1 MIYDVCV
8 IGGGASGLAA
18 AIAAGREGASV
29 LVIERMDKTGKKIL
43 ATGNGKCNLTNQ
55 AIRRG
60 CISSGAPV
68 EMMPYEEVEYWD
80 ELCRIMDWTT
90 THVHSTMH
98 VCWGAFAGLYYHY
111 GIKKFDLDKK
121 LFGIFPHQI
130 LKKTSPLF
138 RGFNDEFLAPHS
150 RATDVNVSDVAA
162 VPELEIM
169 ALTKE
174 GSLAIAKT
182 KDSRQF
188 FVTCHAEY
196 DANTLALEYNRDME
210 KGLTSVDLPIN
221 YFPDDDPTKAPV
233 VTWRSTG
240 QLLYSNWLNFYVYQS
255 TPYDIKDI
263 K

>member
-1 MIYDVCV
+1 M
-8 IGGGASGLAA
+8 
-18 AIAAGREGASV
+18 E
-29 LVIERMDKTGKKIL
+29 
-43 ATGNGKCNLTNQ
+43 
-55 AIRRG
+55 
-60 CISSGAPV
+60 
-68 EMMPYEEVEYWD
+68 
-80 ELCRIMDWTT
+80 WTK
-90 THVHSTMH
+90 THVHCTFH
-98 VCWGAFAGLYYHY
+98 LCWGAYAGLYYHY
-111 GIKKFDLDKK
+111 GIKKFDLNKK

-210 KGLTSVDLPIN
+210 KGLD
-221 YFPDDDPTKAPV
+221 
-233 VTWRSTG
+233 
-240 QLLYSNWLNFYVYQS
+240 VYKRQS
-255 TPYDIKDI
+255 FSFLK